1 MKLFKLLFKL
11 ILFVIILVAVILGI
25 TIYTISDKTNEVNMD
40 YYQDASITTND
51 VLKPIVK
58 DGFDNMGA
66 NYALDVSFNEESL
79 NKLLFTIIRTTINT
93 QYDPVNGTTDEEKY
107 LNSQFGVPEGIPL
120 IGGKKA
126 IVDSCYAQFEDTE
139 LYLNVTANAL
149 GIIKTRLRIGLSIET
164 KDKEYVFNI
173 TSLRL
178 GKFDLQKGFGKKI
191 YDAVIKSGAIN
202 EEDINKTLKEKD
214 LPFSLDLAELALVS
228 DKQELGE
235 YLTDVVAKQTAEGG
249 ELSPVVL
256 AFLGI
261 ITNADNKMLNL
272 NTKDKK
278 LLLDIDLNKLKVE
291 KLTVS
296 DEVKIPFSYES
307 FAETKTQT
315 IAMGLLA
322 GGSENSIIFN
332 DMEISRLLYTQT
344 EGYKDLGFETKILDD
359 IDFKVGVYGL
369 LFDIT
374 KDTFN
379 IEIYL
384 DVNGLKTK
392 GVLACPI
399 SYSDAAKS
407 KALVKLPK
415 TIKLGQLDVEADF
428 INNLLKETMAGEDSI
443 LKFEDKADGSYL
455 VIDKEIIFEKFIASA
470 GSTAEKLTIDRIE
483 FIDGALA
490 IYVGI
495 DPSLQSLLDD
505 ATSALSDALESIDL
519 STVAFDTSDPAQA
532 AAITE
537 LTSTVSELSS
547 IISDPSKELT
557 SEDTN
562 NLIESYNNLS
572 PENQEAFI
580 NSLQNEYTPEQAEK
594 FEDLYAQLFG
604 SSAE

>member
-11 ILFVIILVAVILGI
+11 ILLVIILVAIILGI
-25 TIYTISDKTNEVNMD
+25 TIYTISDKTNEVNLE
-40 YYQDASITTND
+40 YYNDVEITTND

-58 DGFDNMGA
+58 DGFDNMGT
-66 NYALDVSFNEESL
+66 NYALNVSFDEASL
-79 NKLLFTIIRTTINT
+79 NKLLFSIIRSKLNT
-93 QYDPVNGTTDEEKY
+93 KYDPVNGTTDEEKY
-107 LNSQFGVPEGIPL
+107 LNSQYGVPEGIPVV
-120 IGGKKA
+120 GGKKV
-126 IVDSCYAQFEDTE
+126 IIDSCYAQFEDTE

-164 KDKEYVFNI
+164 KENEYVFNI

-178 GKFDLQKGFGKKI
+178 GKFDLQKGIGKKI
-191 YDAVIKSGAIN
+191 YNAVIKSGAIN
-202 EEDINKTLKEKD
+202 EKDINEKLKD
-214 LPFSLDLAELALVS
+214 LPFTLDLAELALVS

-235 YLTDVVAKQTAEGG
+235 YLTDVVAKQTSEGG
-249 ELSPVVL
+249 ELSPVVV

-261 ITNADNKMLNL
+261 VTNADNKMLNL
-272 NTKDKK
+272 NTKNKQM
-278 LLLDIDLNKLKVE
+278 LLNIDLIKLKDE

-374 KDTFN
+374 KNTFN

-392 GVLACPI
+392 GVLSCPI

-407 KALVKLPK
+407 KALVKLPS
-415 TIKLGQLDVEADF
+415 TFKLGQLDVEADF

-455 VIDKEIIFEKFIASA
+455 VIDKEIIFDKFIASA
-470 GSTAEKLTIDRIE
+470 GSTADKLTIDRIE

-495 DPSLQSLLDD
+495 DPSLQALLDD

-519 STVAFDTSDPAQA
+519 SAVDFDTTDPAQA